1 MKKLILSLSFV
12 AIAALSAS
20 AQKEKKE
27 SDAKKVTFS
36 VAADLGIPV
45 GDLSPFSSFVY
56 GGDVQVEFAAASNFG
71 VTVSAGYLGF
81 AAKSGFTITGGL
93 VPLLAGG
100 RYYFSP
106 KVYGSA
112 QVGMSFSTV
121 SGGGSAFTYAPGVG
135 FKLGEK
141 FDLLVKYQSASKNG
155 GDNSFVGVRAGINF

>member
-1 MKKLILSLSFV
+1 MKKLILSLALV

-20 AQKEKKE
+20 AQKGKKE

-45 GDLSPFSSFVY
+45 GDLQPFTSFTY

-81 AAKSGFTITGGL
+81 SGKNGVTISGGL

-112 QVGMSFSTV
+112 QAGMSFSTT

-135 FKLGEK
+135 FKFGGK
-141 FDLLVKYQSASKNG
+141 VDLLVKYQSASKNG
-155 GDNSFVGVRAGINF
+155 VDNSYVGVRAGINF